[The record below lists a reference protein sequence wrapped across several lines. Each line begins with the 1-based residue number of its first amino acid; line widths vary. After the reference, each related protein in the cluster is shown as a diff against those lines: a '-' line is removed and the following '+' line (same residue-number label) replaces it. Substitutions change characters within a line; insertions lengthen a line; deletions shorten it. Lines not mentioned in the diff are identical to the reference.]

1 MWLGLA
7 GLSAAIENL
16 AASIARLA
24 ASDVALEPAP
34 GI

>member
-16 AASIARLA
+16 ATSIARLTA
-24 ASDVALEPAP
+24 PDDALEPA
-34 GI
+34 GV